1 MGSMIVPDNMDNN
14 QSTIFSGSKQL
25 SVTDDTNAISF
36 PVLVQ
41 YPTHQPSSPVNF
53 GPYTIDVCPDAE
65 IIDGQFPLVLI
76 SHGNSGSPLLYRTIS
91 THLAKNGYVVA
102 MVEHYGNNRHNNQLE
117 KSIENLQYRPRH
129 IRLTIDYLLADSF
142 FGKSISPGKIAI
154 VGHSFG
160 GYTALALAGGK
171 PWTETGQPITVE
183 NDPRV
188 KAVVLM
194 APAAGYFFPENSL
207 EDVHIPIL
215 LLIAEQDHITP
226 KKWTTDIL
234 LNGVPNKS
242 TITFH
247 TIKNAGHFSFISPF
261 PPAMKSPGFLPSTD
275 PKGFDREEFHQQL
288 PVTILNFLNEK
299 LQADE

>member
-1 MGSMIVPDNMDNN
+1 MDNN

-91 THLAKNGYVVA
+91 THLAKNGYIVA

-129 IRLTIDYLLADSF
+129 LRIL
-142 FGKSISPGKIAI
+142 
-154 VGHSFG
+154 VGGLSWL
-160 GYTALALAGGK
+160 GYR
-171 PWTETGQPITVE
+171 I
-183 NDPRV
+183 
-188 KAVVLM
+188 
-194 APAAGYFFPENSL
+194 
-207 EDVHIPIL
+207 ED
-215 LLIAEQDHITP
+215 Q
-226 KKWTTDIL
+226 
-234 LNGVPNKS
+234 
-242 TITFH
+242 
-247 TIKNAGHFSFISPF
+247 
-261 PPAMKSPGFLPSTD
+261 
-275 PKGFDREEFHQQL
+275 
-288 PVTILNFLNEK
+288 
-299 LQADE
+299 